1 MNEYKVKECYR
12 QETAIVA
19 EVIELNTIRAKN
31 LDNAK
36 RRALADK
43 AFSRT
48 ILVLADL
55 AGNVLSTYK
64 NGTWN

>member
-12 QETAIVA
+12 QETATVA

-31 LDNAK
+31 LENAK

-43 AFSRT
+43 AFNRT

-55 AGNVLSTYK
+55 TGNVLSTYK